1 MFIHE
6 EKLIVNC
13 FLLLLNIC
21 LLTFPT
27 SCLKKKKG
35 LKKIVLTFC
44 REITPK

>member
-27 SCLKKKKG
+27 SYYLKKKKV
-35 LKKIVLTFC
+35 KKIVSTFC
-44 REITPK
+44 